1 MKTIEKALLAGFFIT
16 ILFNLTGFANK
27 CESISDK
34 VFRLHILANSD
45 SKEDQELKLKVR
57 DRVLKET
64 SDLFKNA
71 HCKEDAKNL
80 ALENIDNIKK
90 IAEDEIHINGFSYNA
105 KVEVVEMF
113 FDTRQYDNI
122 KLPAGSYNALRILIG
137 QGKGHNWWCVMFP
150 QLCIG
155 SATKEDN
162 INNILP
168 EDQASIVDNSEN
180 YEVKFKVVECFYK
193 IKSFFLNLF
202 N

>member
-64 SDLFKNA
+64 SSLFKSA
-71 HCKEDAKNL
+71 HCKEDAKKL

-105 KVEVVEMF
+105 KVEVVDMF

-155 SATKEDN
+155 SATEEDN